1 MIRIGYKEKS
11 GDEAYR
17 FKKALKMA
25 KYAIEEICEL
35 SEDMEDEFGDDLSER
50 YSSRSYY
57 RRGYS
62 MRDGAEGMD
71 ERRGRDSMGRYR

>member
-1 MIRIGYKEKS
+1 MIRIGYKEKG

-25 KYAIEEICEL
+25 KYAIDEICEL
-35 SEDMEDEFGDDLSER
+35 SEDMEDEFGDDSSER

-62 MRDGAEGMD
+62 MRDGMDGMD
-71 ERRGRDSMGRYR
+71 ERRGRDSMGRFR